1 MCDNIDN
8 NCNGETDEARR
19 NSDIFVHIVESRTV
33 LFIIQVF
40 SLLVIGFIVWLAVRA
55 FRRYKDQYVDP
66 EKDHLVEQLAKLRE
80 VNTRLT
86 KRNQELAGKLAD
98 MRQRMADV
106 SQTTDTETNWYR

>member
-1 MCDNIDN
+1 
-8 NCNGETDEARR
+8 
-19 NSDIFVHIVESRTV
+19 
-33 LFIIQVF
+33 
-40 SLLVIGFIVWLAVRA
+40 LVIGFIVWLAVKA

-86 KRNQELAGKLAD
+86 KRNQELAEKLAD